1 LSKEG
6 KKGFP
11 VFHVVCILLAF
22 LSALYPPLTI
32 ILTMLFI
39 IIIAARVF
47 SPYSVGMTI
56 TSLDWLGEPLFEEN
70 FPSVVMG
77 ADPLRKSEMY
87 RNTAIMLKLIAV
99 IIMLFLLFGLIVSYL
114 DLYLTEFFNILF
126 NGLSDSF
133 IVRFIKY
140 LLIYE
145 LLYYIPVFMLHILL
159 GRGDQYI
166 LNIAR
171 RYTLYRYGVLM
182 DIEGVGS
189 ARGRYRYGYMHNIRT
204 IFLPVKDIACYE
216 YNYTRRFIDLRTV
229 KKVKFRLYTERVNE
243 LRDKLQSIG
252 IYDCSV
258 KGLMIQQPRILQQPG
273 VKDFKPPGLKLTS

>member
-11 VFHVVCILLAF
+11 VFHIVCILFAF

-32 ILTMLFI
+32 ILIMLFI
-39 IIIAARVF
+39 FIIAARVF

-77 ADPLRKSEMY
+77 ADPLRKSEEY
-87 RNTAIMLKLIAV
+87 KNNVIGLKLLAV
-99 IIMLFLLFGLIVSYL
+99 ITVIFLSYGLILMFL
-114 DLYLTEFFNILF
+114 DQYLTEFFNILF
-126 NGLSDSF
+126 NGFSDSF

-140 LLIYE
+140 FLIYE
-145 LLYYIPVFMLHILL
+145 ILYYIPVIMTQVLL
-159 GRGDQYI
+159 LRGDQCI

-182 DIEGVGS
+182 DIEVSGM
-189 ARGRYRYGYMHNIRT
+189 RGRYGYGYMYSIKT
-204 IFLPVKDIACYE
+204 TFLPIKDIACYE
-216 YNYTRRFIDLRTV
+216 YNSTRRFIDLRTV
-229 KKVKFRLYTERVNE
+229 KRVKFRLYTERVNE

-258 KGLMIQQPRILQQPG
+258 KHLMIQQPRVFQQPG
-273 VKDFKPPGLKLTS
+273 IKDFKPPGLNPIS